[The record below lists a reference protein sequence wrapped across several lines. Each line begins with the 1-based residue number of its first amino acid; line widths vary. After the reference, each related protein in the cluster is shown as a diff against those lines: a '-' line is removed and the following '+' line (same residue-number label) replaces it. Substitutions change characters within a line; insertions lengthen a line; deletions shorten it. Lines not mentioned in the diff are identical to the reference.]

1 MSGSKTSEI
10 GVGTRHRSLIVA
22 RIRPGAETE
31 VARIFAESDA
41 TSLPHD
47 LGVRERALYSLRDL
61 YVHLVEFDDE
71 VDEVLPRAQQHPG
84 FADISD
90 RLRPYISPYDPAT
103 WRSPKDAAA
112 RQFYSWRPET

>member
-1 MSGSKTSEI
+1 MSGPEI
-10 GVGTRHRSLIVA
+10 SDSAARSRNRSLIVA
-22 RIRPGAETE
+22 RIRPGAESE

-41 TSLPHD
+41 TSLPHE
-47 LGVRERALYSLRDL
+47 LGVRERSLYSLRDL

-71 VDEVLPRAQQHPG
+71 VEQVMPRAQRHPG

-90 RLRPYISPYDPAT
+90 RLRPYISPYDPDT

-112 RQFYSWRPET
+112 REFYSWRPPA